1 MDISAFSDG
10 WSTSGVASTAGSTT
24 LHEACEDHALAERLF
39 SRGALELTVKF
50 EAADWAEWRQNWRI
64 VLGVAIGLGTGI
76 SLYLMVGSLF
86 VTHIT
91 GEFGWSRGDLSIA
104 SAIGFIAGA
113 LSLSVVGR
121 LLDRHGY
128 HRIVLICVP
137 TLALIYVGFAAV
149 DGSFPLYLSL
159 MLLGGS
165 FGAGTGAIAYTRPLI
180 AAFDRQR
187 GLALGVAASGTS
199 IAAIIVPPLLSLVI
213 ASYGW
218 RAGLYGL
225 CVITLF
231 VGLPLALW
239 LIGSHR
245 RERHVDTKT
254 ITLADLPEPT
264 DAERAAPSVTLRE
277 AVRGWP
283 FWLLAL
289 ALVAVN
295 IPGSGI
301 VAQLAPMLTDKGMS
315 ETAAGIA
322 LSIYAVGLMAGRLV
336 TGLALDRIPVSR
348 VAAMMT
354 GIPAIGAMLLL
365 IPEPGFALACV
376 AVALI
381 GIQQG
386 SELDL
391 IAYFVSRS
399 FGFENYS
406 SIYGAIATA
415 GALST
420 ATGLVLFGKV
430 HDAFGT
436 YDIALAIG
444 ATAFLIGAVAFH
456 ATGRVSHA
464 RPA

>member
-1 MDISAFSDG
+1 MGISVFPAQETCRG
-10 WSTSGVASTAGSTT
+10 LPLRPEPPHCIGPRA
-24 LHEACEDHALAERLF
+24 ACAPAERLVT
-39 SRGALELTVKF
+39 RGAVVLTVKF
-50 EAADWAEWRQNWRI
+50 EAADWAEWRQHWRI

-86 VTHIT
+86 ITHIT
-91 GEFGWSRGDLSIA
+91 GEFGWSRGDLSLA
-104 SAIGFIAGA
+104 SAAGFIAGA
-113 LSLSVVGR
+113 LSLSLVGR

-128 HRIVLICVP
+128 RRIVLTCVP
-137 TLALIYVGFAAV
+137 ALALIYIGFAMV
-149 DGSFPLYLSL
+149 GGSFPLYITL
-159 MLLGGS
+159 MLLGGI
-165 FGAGTGAIAYTRPLI
+165 FGTGTGAIAYTRPLI

-199 IAAIIVPPLLSLVI
+199 IAAILVPPVLSLLMGL
-213 ASYGW
+213 YGW

-225 CVITLF
+225 CAVTLLI
-231 VGLPLALW
+231 GLPLSLW
-239 LIGSHR
+239 LIGGHR
-245 RERHVDTKT
+245 RERHVDTKD
-254 ITLADLPEPT
+254 ITLADLPEASEA
-264 DAERAAPSVTLRE
+264 DKAAPSVTL
-277 AVRGWP
+277 AQAMRGRH
-283 FWLLAL
+283 FWLLVL

-301 VAQLAPMLTDKGMS
+301 VAQLAPMLTDKGIS

-322 LSIYAVGLMAGRLV
+322 LSIYAVGLMAGRLL

-348 VAAMMT
+348 VAAVMT
-354 GIPAIGAMLLL
+354 GVPAIGAAILLL
-365 IPEPGFALACV
+365 PEPSFAVACI

-381 GIQQG
+381 GLQQG

-406 SIYGAIATA
+406 SIFGAIATA

-420 ATGLVLFGKV
+420 ASGLVLFGQV

-436 YDIALAIG
+436 YDIALTIG
-444 ATAFLIGAVAFH
+444 ASAFLIGAVAFH
-456 ATGRVSHA
+456 ATGRVGHL

>member
-1 MDISAFSDG
+1 M
-10 WSTSGVASTAGSTT
+10 
-24 LHEACEDHALAERLF
+24 
-39 SRGALELTVKF
+39 TVKF
-50 EAADWAEWRQNWRI
+50 EPADLAEWRQNWRI

-86 VTHIT
+86 ITHIT
-91 GEFGWSRGDLSIA
+91 AEFGWSRGDLSLA
-104 SAIGFIAGA
+104 SAAGFIAGA
-113 LSLSVVGR
+113 LSLSLVGR

-128 HRIVLICVP
+128 RRIVLVCVP
-137 TLALIYVGFAAV
+137 ALGLVYLGFAAV
-149 DGSFPLYLSL
+149 EGSFALYTVL
-159 MLLGGS
+159 MLLGGI
-165 FGAGTGAIAYTRPLI
+165 FGTGTGAIAYTRPLI

-187 GLALGVAASGTS
+187 GFALGVAASGTS
-199 IAAIIVPPLLSLVI
+199 VAAILVPPALGFLIGL
-213 ASYGW
+213 YGW

-225 CVITLF
+225 SVVTLC

-245 RERHVDTKT
+245 REQHVGTKDL
-254 ITLADLPEPT
+254 TLADLPEASE
-264 DAERAAPSVTLRE
+264 AEKSAPSITLRE
-277 AVRGWP
+277 AVRGRH
-283 FWLLAL
+283 FWLLVL

-301 VAQLAPMLTDKGMS
+301 VAQLAPMLTDKGIS

-322 LSIYAVGLMAGRLV
+322 LSVYAVGLMAGRLL
-336 TGLALDRIPVSR
+336 TGFALDRIPVSR
-348 VAAMMT
+348 VAALMT
-354 GIPAIGAMLLL
+354 GIPAIGATILLL
-365 IPEPGFALACV
+365 PDPGFVVACI

-406 SIYGAIATA
+406 SIFGAIATA

-420 ATGLVLFGKV
+420 ASGLVLFGQV

-436 YDIALAIG
+436 YDIALVIG
-444 ATAFLIGAVAFH
+444 ATAFLLGAAAFH
-456 ATGRVSHA
+456 ATGRVPHA